1 MSDSVLSRADEVS
14 DLLDSLQKL
23 IHPFIEAADTSV
35 TSLENGHRKPL
46 VEHHEP
52 QDLSRILKL
61 DLPERGVGKEGL
73 MNVVEMVLKYSV
85 NTWDR
90 GFMDKLYG
98 ATNAVGVAS
107 ELLLSVLNT
116 NVHVNTVSPT
126 LTQIE
131 KYTTRSLASLIG
143 YTTPNRGGVSQPG
156 GSASNLLSVILA
168 RNTLFPST
176 KTDGNGPHKF
186 RLFVSKHSH
195 YSLSKAAQIL
205 GLGSNAVISI
215 PVDLS
220 GRMLAASL
228 QEAITK
234 SRERGE
240 TPLYICATAG
250 TTVMGSYDPIIPLSA
265 IAKSENL
272 WLHID
277 GSWGGAVIFSPSLRA
292 TRMLGVELADSV
304 AITPHK
310 MLGVPVTCSFLLGPD
325 LDIFH
330 GASSIEA
337 GYLFHGNVGG
347 GEIYDLADLTPQ
359 CGRKGDA
366 LKLFLGWTYYGTSGY
381 ARQLENAFETAEYF
395 YSLLDADPRFVVV
408 SEQPLPCLQV
418 CFYWAG
424 KRGLSGDK
432 VANGRITERIVN
444 GLVGKG
450 YMVDYAPGEMG
461 KFFRVVVNRD
471 TRRETVEGLVKAI
484 EDVAGRI

>member
-1 MSDSVLSRADEVS
+1 MADPAPSRADEVS
-14 DLLDSLQKL
+14 DLIASLQRL
-23 IHPFIEAADTSV
+23 IHPYIDAADTSI
-35 TSLENGHRKPL
+35 TSLKNGHTKPL
-46 VEHHEP
+46 VEYHEP
-52 QDLSRILKL
+52 EELSRILKL
-61 DLPERGVGKEGL
+61 DLSETGVGKEGI
-73 MNVVEMVLKYSV
+73 MNVVEQVLKYSV

-116 NVHVNTVSPT
+116 NVHVNTVSPV

-195 YSLSKAAQIL
+195 YSLKKAAQIL
-205 GLGSNAVISI
+205 GLGSNAVIPI
-215 PVDLS
+215 DVNGEGEMLPEALS
-220 GRMLAASL
+220 
-228 QEAITK
+228 EAIAA

-250 TTVMGSYDPIIPLSA
+250 TTVMGSYDPITPLSH
-265 IAKSENL
+265 IAKSENI

-277 GSWGGAVIFSPSLRA
+277 GSWGGAVIFSPSLRS

-325 LDIFH
+325 LEVFH
-330 GASSIEA
+330 RASSIEA
-337 GYLFHGNVGG
+337 GYLFHGKVG
-347 GEIYDLADLTPQ
+347 EEVYDLADLTPQ

-366 LKLFLGWTYYGTSGY
+366 LKLFLGWTYYGTAGY
-381 ARQLENAFETAEYF
+381 AKQLEDAFETAEYF
-395 YSLLDADPRFVVV
+395 YSLLVANPDFVVV
-408 SEQPLPCLQV
+408 SKSPLPCLQL
-418 CFYWAG
+418 CFYWAKNG
-424 KRGLSGDK
+424 VLSED
-432 VANGRITERIVN
+432 VEANGLVTARIVHA
-444 GLVGKG
+444 LVGKG

-484 EDVAGRI
+484 EDIAGQM